1 MTLRLAVVMDPIQ
14 QLTYKKDSTLAM
26 LWAASDRNW
35 ELTYIEPQNLFVEQG
50 EPWARQQPL
59 KVFRDPDHYYEL
71 GDEVAAPL
79 AEQDVILMRQDP
91 PFDIDYIYATYILEM
106 AEARGALVV
115 NRPQALRDCNEK
127 LYATRFPEFCP
138 PHLVTTDAARLR
150 EFHRTQGD
158 VIFKPLDGMGGASI
172 FRLQPD
178 DPNVSVVI
186 ETLTQ
191 HGQQLIM
198 AQRYLPE
205 ITAGDKRILIVDG
218 EPVPFSLARIPAAG
232 ETRGNLAAG
241 GRGVAQPLS
250 ARDEEIARA
259 IGPVVRDKGLL
270 FVGLDVIGDYLTEIN
285 VTSPTCIREIDDQQG
300 TDIGGLLMDAIER
313 QRSAG

>member
-1 MTLRLAVVMDPIQ
+1 MTVRLAVVMDPIQ
-14 QLTYKKDSTLAM
+14 QLSYKKDSTLAM
-26 LWAASDRNW
+26 LWAARDRGW
-35 ELTYIEPQNLFVEQG
+35 ELTYIEPRNLFVEQG

-59 KVFRDPDHYYEL
+59 QVFADPDHYFEL
-71 GDEVAAPL
+71 GPEVAAPL
-79 AEQDVILMRQDP
+79 AEQDIILMRQDP

-106 AEARGALVV
+106 AEARGVLVV

-150 EFHRTQGD
+150 QFHQHHGD

-172 FRLQPD
+172 FRLQPG

-186 ETLTQ
+186 ETLTS

-198 AQRYLPE
+198 AQQYLPE

-218 EPVPFSLARIPAAG
+218 EPVPYSLARIPAAG

-250 ARDEEIARA
+250 DRDREIASA

-270 FVGLDVIGDYLTEIN
+270 FVGLDVIGDYLTEVN

-300 TDIGGLLMDAIER
+300 TDIGGQLMDAIAR
-313 QRSAG
+313 RRAQG